1 MKPFP
6 DILVENFNFDAALF
20 FKKINLFHEN
30 CLILNHKKSYR
41 VTYQTQT
48 FLEGGLIW
56 KVYTEY
62 CKVNIDYLEIVAAQ
76 YSPL

>member
-1 MKPFP
+1 MILTFIEKVYSSIQRKLFP
-6 DILVENFNFDAALF
+6 DILVENDNFDATLF

-48 FLEGGLIW
+48 FLEGGLI
-56 KVYTEY
+56 
-62 CKVNIDYLEIVAAQ
+62 
-76 YSPL
+76 